1 MSTILI
7 FGPKKL
13 DKIDVVLDALKQH
26 NVSVNEKTEI
36 IVTGDSDFSQLIS
49 SHFSFAKIKTFKP
62 DWKDLKRD
70 GAVVKTGAYGKYNS
84 KAIFHRDED
93 MLEYLIE
100 KDGSLVII
108 EQPGETDYLKKLAT
122 SKEIEPLLFD
132 IYKSNSKEVLY
143 RL

>member
-13 DKIDVVLDALKQH
+13 DNIDVIIEALKSH
-26 NVSVNEKTEI
+26 NITINEKTEVL
-36 IVTGDSDFSQLIS
+36 VTGDSDFSQLIS
-49 SHFSFAKIKTFKP
+49 SHFSFSKIKTFKP
-62 DWKDLKRD
+62 DWKNIKRE

-93 MLEYLIE
+93 MLKYLSD
-100 KDGSLVII
+100 KGGQLFII
-108 EQPGETDYLKKLAT
+108 EQPGETDQLKKMAISRDIT
-122 SKEIEPLLFD
+122 PVLFD